1 MKVLIAGG
9 GIAGPAA
16 AIALAKAGL
25 SAEIFEAYPE
35 DTEGNGAFLTLSA
48 NGQVSAVALFGVS

>member
-16 AIALAKAGL
+16 AIALAKAGI
-25 SAEIFEAYPE
+25 SAEIFEAYPQG
-35 DTEGNGAFLTLSA
+35 TEGNGAFLILSA
-48 NGQVSAVALFGVS
+48 NGQDALSAI

>member
-25 SAEIFEAYPE
+25 SADWDAKI
-35 DTEGNGAFLTLSA
+35 
-48 NGQVSAVALFGVS
+48 VAPV

>member
-25 SAEIFEAYPE
+25 TIDWDARI
-35 DTEGNGAFLTLSA
+35 
-48 NGQVSAVALFGVS
+48 VALV

>member
-16 AIALAKAGL
+16 ATALAKAGIT
-25 SAEIFEAYPE
+25 SEVFEAYP
-35 DTEGNGAFLTLSA
+35 DGAADATGRS
-48 NGQVSAVALFGVS
+48 